1 MNLDR
6 GIKPNYF
13 KKQSSLSSYRF
24 KMTMKR
30 FRKTLQKFQLIQT
43 TFSWNFSMG
52 NKGCQKELKFC
63 EVSRNPKSNKCQI
76 SILTNK
82 KLLFLKKILK
92 CTMYH
97 GVVLFPANRSLLDV
111 LTFLI
116 HIFRNEWTLSKSWL
130 ITFLFIMMILGIFKI
145 LICKSEKCLEVVIF
159 CRNIFK

>member
-92 CTMYH
+92 CTMYLYH

-116 HIFRNEWTLSKSWL
+116 HGFACQFFTSLAWNTSKIGICNRLEDVDQTSL
-130 ITFLFIMMILGIFKI
+130 RILHTK
-145 LICKSEKCLEVVIF
+145 
-159 CRNIFK
+159 